1 MIVYGT
7 LKSEDAGNV
16 LFKGNMEEC
25 KTFVKGLVPDDYDSL
40 NIDQENGVIE
50 KRYIVNGGFA
60 EDFKE
65 LITFYT

>member
-1 MIVYGT
+1 
-7 LKSEDAGNV
+7 
-16 LFKGNMEEC
+16 MEEC
-25 KTFVKGLVPDDYDSL
+25 KALVKGLVPDDYDSL

-65 LITFYT
+65 LVSEVSFVM